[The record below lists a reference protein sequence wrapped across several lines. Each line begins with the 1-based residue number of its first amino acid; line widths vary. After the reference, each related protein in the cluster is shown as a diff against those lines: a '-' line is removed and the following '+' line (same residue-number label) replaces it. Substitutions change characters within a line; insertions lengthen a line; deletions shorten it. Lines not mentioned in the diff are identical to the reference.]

1 VARLA
6 AHRRD
11 LNQRLRLAFVPG
23 AEERS
28 RETVGRGL
36 AFVPGAE
43 ERSRE
48 TVGRGLT
55 DEALERVIER
65 YPGDV
70 TDLSRANP
78 ALRRAADSRDAP
90 S

>member
-1 VARLA
+1 MADQRAEAARLA

-11 LNQRLRLAFVPG
+11 LNQRLRLAFV
-23 AEERS
+23 A
-28 RETVGRGL
+28 
-36 AFVPGAE
+36 GAE

-90 S
+90 R